1 MRARTLGSDCSS
13 KLLHPCRA
21 RHVHSLPDFFF
32 FQLPYAPLPCSRERR
47 YVSVEAE
54 FPAAYIHTAG
64 FTDSA
69 ALFPQESSCKF
80 CCVTTTLYTRPSPPS
95 NHPLFTPFRTFYICV
110 CIYIYIYIYIYS
122 YSSLAVE
129 TSCTYSLYKYPKVSS
144 RCVTYTYR
152 ACRVGRMRARRKKV
166 WKTLLAIFELV
177 VESSS
182 SPTASQPPLEEVLST
197 LFLCSVGVNS
207 WRIRALGFSS
217 VFTLRQAESHSFILQ
232 GNRYV

>member
-1 MRARTLGSDCSS
+1 MFPS
-13 KLLHPCRA
+13 KLSFRPRIFTQPASPTLLLF
-21 RHVHSLPDFFF
+21 SLRKVRVSFAA
-32 FQLPYAPLPCSRERR
+32 LRRR
-47 YVSVEAE
+47 YIPDPV
-54 FPAAYIHTAG
+54 H
-64 FTDSA
+64 
-69 ALFPQESSCKF
+69 PQ
-80 CCVTTTLYTRPSPPS
+80 TTPYSPPFVPS
-95 NHPLFTPFRTFYICV
+95 IYVCV
-110 CIYIYIYIYIYS
+110 YIYIYIYIYIYS